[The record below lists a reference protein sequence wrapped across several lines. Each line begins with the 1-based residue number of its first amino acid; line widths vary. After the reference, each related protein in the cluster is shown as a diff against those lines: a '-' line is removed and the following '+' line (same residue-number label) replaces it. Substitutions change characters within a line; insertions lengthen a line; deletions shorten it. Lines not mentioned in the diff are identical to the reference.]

1 MVWFFAIPA
10 ANTPLRTGASPPL
23 VRRGIQSA
31 LDVIRE
37 MSIKDHVRT
46 ARIAPRLELQV
57 ACLLLL
63 RNAYPA
69 AYRVAKALRARI
81 RAKR

>member
-1 MVWFFAIPA
+1 
-10 ANTPLRTGASPPL
+10 
-23 VRRGIQSA
+23 

-37 MSIKDHVRT
+37 MSIKDHVRI

-57 ACLLLL
+57 TCLLLL

-69 AYRVAKALRARI
+69 AYRAAKALRARI